1 MHMSLHELRMR
12 SRDRRFSESLF
23 KETLLCILQ
32 ALDFLH
38 REGNVVHTG
47 MSPATADRREYLLE
61 MTDGVTDIKATNIML
76 RIDDESILEDF
87 EKAEQQSPSPEKVVG
102 KNRTIYTSRR
112 LRLPHDD
119 LWGQPVLCDLG
130 QARIGR
136 AHTGLIQPEIYR
148 APEVL
153 FDMGWGHSA
162 DIWNFPQAWDIFE
175 GRPLF
180 SALDEDQEYSPSHH
194 VADGDGGCSW
204 AATVVLHPAKPGN
217 SQCIFRER
225 SFSLSSL
232 ADQANDFIGEWL
244 GEGGVTIPNTSLER
258 LEEKLNGNGQQSFLQ
273 FTRSMLQWTPETR
286 KTAKELLKDPW
297 RNS

>member
-1 MHMSLHELRMR
+1 M
-12 SRDRRFSESLF
+12 F

-38 REGNVVHTG
+38 REGNVVH
-47 MSPATADRREYLLE
+47 
-61 MTDGVTDIKATNIML
+61 TDIKATNIML

-130 QARIGR
+130 LARIGR

>member
-1 MHMSLHELRMR
+1 M
-12 SRDRRFSESLF
+12 F

-38 REGNVVHTG
+38 REGNVVH
-47 MSPATADRREYLLE
+47 
-61 MTDGVTDIKATNIML
+61 TDIKATNIML

-162 DIWNFPQAWDIFE
+162 DIWNLGVMAWDIFE

>member
-1 MHMSLHELRMR
+1 MTEATVAAARGGLLAASSYAWGRHWLMVFRLGLSHDYRLSIKSVGEEWTFRDEHPPRNGPASLIECLADT
-12 SRDRRFSESLF
+12 SSQSEPS
-23 KETLLCILQ
+23 
-32 ALDFLH
+32 
-38 REGNVVHTG
+38 
-47 MSPATADRREYLLE
+47 Y
-61 MTDGVTDIKATNIML
+61 IKATNIML

-102 KNRTIYTSRR
+102 KNRTIYTSRG

-162 DIWNFPQAWDIFE
+162 DIWNLGVMAWDIFE

-217 SQCIFRER
+217 SQC
-225 SFSLSSL
+225 
-232 ADQANDFIGEWL
+232 EWL

-297 RNS
+297 RYS